1 MTAQNARLRRCG
13 AALLCLVC
21 AAVMVRS
28 AFVGLEIDE
37 EYALS
42 LGFRLVSGDR
52 LFYSMWEP
60 HQLSSLP
67 SAALLAAFMAVTGG
81 TTGVLLFFR
90 LVVLVCKAAMSYAF
104 YREFR
109 RDLGG
114 RGALLAALVLFA
126 FVPKWF
132 LGPDYTGQQFHWTVA
147 AFLCLH
153 HYVSRG
159 FQKPWLV
166 AVGAVC
172 ACFGYL
178 AFPQSI
184 AAFAVLWVGLFVLG
198 RRGGERCRWGI
209 PRGVWLLTGSCAGCG
224 AAFLLYA
231 LWGVGFDPAL
241 LAARLQLIL
250 HDPQYDFT
258 TGARLAAL
266 AAQAWS
272 VAKSLVWPL
281 AAAALVCA
289 LMWALRLRG
298 VGDAALYD
306 KGDAL
311 CRVLSLWAALAAL
324 QCLVRAV
331 ADRSLDE
338 RQFVPVLVLAGAAA
352 FRKGRGTPGSAAL
365 FWLGYLPG
373 LAAYAMIL
381 RSTLLGLAPTFMYL
395 MWPAVCGAL
404 AMLNARDKRGAA
416 RRAQG
421 AICLAAALAF
431 LLVCRVWC
439 VEVTGWKPAS
449 VADTPLVR
457 IESGPA
463 KGIYADEKAADMQ
476 ECLVEALEPYAGQ
489 AVLQA
494 IGEQHGLGFLM
505 ADGTLT
511 VAQASVIS
519 GTDSDPRFEQYYT
532 ELPDKQPNVILYD
545 DAEVRDMTEFH
556 EWIET
561 NFTITQRYTVQHGTA
576 SLQVLV
582 CG

>member
-114 RGALLAALVLFA
+114 RGALLAA
-126 FVPKWF
+126 
-132 LGPDYTGQQFHWTVA
+132 
-147 AFLCLH
+147 
-153 HYVSRG
+153 
-159 FQKPWLV
+159 
-166 AVGAVC
+166 
-172 ACFGYL
+172 
-178 AFPQSI
+178 
-184 AAFAVLWVGLFVLG
+184 
-198 RRGGERCRWGI
+198 
-209 PRGVWLLTGSCAGCG
+209 
-224 AAFLLYA
+224 
-231 LWGVGFDPAL
+231 
-241 LAARLQLIL
+241 RLQLIL

-266 AAQAWS
+266 TAQAWS

-404 AMLNARDKRGAA
+404 AMLNARDKCGAA

-431 LLVCRVWC
+431 LLVCRIWC

-457 IESGPA
+457 IENGPA
-463 KGIYADEKAADMQ
+463 KGICADEKAADMQ

-532 ELPDKQPNVILYD
+532 ELPDKQPDVILYD

-556 EWIET
+556 EWIEA
-561 NFTITQRYTVQHGTA
+561 NFTITQRYAVQHGTA